1 MNMMRS
7 TCILALFT
15 LAIPGS
21 TFAASKEQQEMQR
34 DIAQLQDQV
43 RLLQSGFD
51 QKMATLQTLVEQ
63 ALDAG
68 NKANTNVSV
77 LSANV
82 TQTLTREL
90 NDSLRPIAGLS
101 TRVDNLSNDS
111 SEIKN
116 SLSDLNTQMNRL
128 QQQLTDINNAV
139 KVIQAPAAAP
149 PPSNTNSD
157 ATTPGFGTGPA
168 TVAPSAQVLY
178 SNATNDSASGKSDLA
193 AQDWAEFLRYY
204 PDDPFASEAQFQLGQ
219 IHLSQMKYTQ
229 AVMDFDTVLDR
240 YPESKVT
247 PNAYFMKG
255 MALQGLGKTDA
266 AIAQWKLV
274 VRKYPKSEGG
284 KQAAQQLRAFG
295 VSAAAP
301 GAAPPPRKKQ

>member
-1 MNMMRS
+1 MRS

-68 NKANTNVSV
+68 NKANTSVSV

-90 NDSLRPIAGLS
+90 GDTLRPVAGLS
-101 TRVDNLSNDS
+101 SRVDNLSNDS

-128 QQQLTDINNAV
+128 QQQLSDINNAL
-139 KVIQAPAAAP
+139 KVIQSPAAAP
-149 PPSNTNSD
+149 PPSNTNAD
-157 ATTPGFGTGPA
+157 AGPSFGTGPA
-168 TVAPSAQVLY
+168 SVAPSAQVLY
-178 SNATNDSASGKSDLA
+178 SNATNDFASGKPDLA

-219 IHLSQMKYTQ
+219 IHLSQMKYSQ
-229 AVMDFDTVLDR
+229 AEKDFDAVLER
-240 YPESKVT
+240 YQESKVT

-255 MALQGLGKTDA
+255 MALQGQGKTDL
-266 AIAQWKLV
+266 AIAQWKLAA
-274 VRKYPKSEGG
+274 RKYPKSEGG

-295 VSAAAP
+295 VSAAAAP
-301 GAAPPPRKKQ
+301 PPPRKKE

>member
-77 LSANV
+77 LTASV

-90 NDSLRPIAGLS
+90 SDSLRPVAGLS
-101 TRVDNLSNDS
+101 SRVDNLGNDT

-116 SLSDLNTQMNRL
+116 SLTDLNTQMNRL
-128 QQQLTDINNAV
+128 QQQLTDISNAV
-139 KVIQAPAAAP
+139 KVIQSPAAP
-149 PPSNTNSD
+149 PPSSNTNSD
-157 ATTPGFGTGPA
+157 AGPGFGTGPA
-168 TVAPSAQVLY
+168 SVPPPAQDLY
-178 SNATNDSASGKSDLA
+178 SNATRDFASGKSDLA

-219 IHLSQMKYTQ
+219 IHLSQMKYSQ
-229 AVMDFDTVLDR
+229 AVIDFDAVLR
-240 YPESKVT
+240 YPENKVT
-247 PNAYFMKG
+247 PNAYYAKG
-255 MALQGLGKTDA
+255 MALQGLGKTDL
-266 AIAQWKLV
+266 AIAQWKLAA
-274 VRKYPKSEGG
+274 RKYPKSEGG
-284 KQAAQQLRAFG
+284 KDAAQQLRAFG

-301 GAAPPPRKKQ
+301 PPRKKE

>member
-1 MNMMRS
+1 MNMIRS

-68 NKANTNVSV
+68 NKANTSVSV

-90 NDSLRPIAGLS
+90 GDTLRPVAGLAS
-101 TRVDNLSNDS
+101 RVDNLSNDS

-128 QQQLTDINNAV
+128 QQQLSDINNAL
-139 KVIQAPAAAP
+139 KVIQSPAAAP
-149 PPSNTNSD
+149 PPSNTNAD
-157 ATTPGFGTGPA
+157 AGTGFGTGPA

-178 SNATNDSASGKSDLA
+178 SNATNDFASGKPDLA

-219 IHLSQMKYTQ
+219 IHLSQMKYSQ
-229 AVMDFDTVLDR
+229 AEKDFDAVLER

-255 MALQGLGKTDA
+255 MALQGQGKTDL
-266 AIAQWKLV
+266 AIAQWKLAA
-274 VRKYPKSEGG
+274 RKYPKSEGG

-295 VSAAAP
+295 VSAPAAP
-301 GAAPPPRKKQ
+301 APPRKKE

>member
-1 MNMMRS
+1 MNMIRS
-7 TCILALFT
+7 ICILALFT

-51 QKMATLQTLVEQ
+51 QKMAALQTLMEQ
-63 ALDAG
+63 AIEAG

-77 LSANV
+77 LSASV
-82 TQTLTREL
+82 TQTLAREL
-90 NDSLRPIAGLS
+90 SDALRPIASLS
-101 TRVDNLSNDS
+101 ARVDNLNNDS
-111 SEIKN
+111 ADMRN
-116 SLSDLNTQMNRL
+116 SLTDLNTQMNRL
-128 QQQLTDINNAV
+128 QQQLTDINNAL
-139 KVIQAPAAAP
+139 KVIQSPAAAP

-157 ATTPGFGTGPA
+157 AGPAFGTGPA

-178 SNATNDSASGKSDLA
+178 SNATNDFASGKSDLA

-219 IHLSQMKYTQ
+219 IHLSQMKYAQ
-229 AVMDFDTVLDR
+229 AVADFDAVLTK
-240 YPESKVT
+240 YGETKVT
-247 PNAYFMKG
+247 PNAYYEKG
-255 MALQGLGKTDA
+255 LALQGQGKTDA
-266 AIAQWKLV
+266 AIAQWKLAA
-274 VRKYPKSEGG
+274 RKYPKSEGG

-301 GAAPPPRKKQ
+301 PPAPLRK